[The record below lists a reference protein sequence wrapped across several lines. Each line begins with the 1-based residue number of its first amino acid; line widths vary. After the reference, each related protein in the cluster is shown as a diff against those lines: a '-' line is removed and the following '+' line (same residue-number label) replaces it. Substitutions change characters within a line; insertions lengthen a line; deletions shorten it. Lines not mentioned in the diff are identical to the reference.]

1 MADPRSDER
10 ARLIRD
16 GGRHADAER
25 RTWSFTLQIVFAQL
39 LFGLAPLVPHANHLF
54 GALTVPQGLAI
65 MTPGALGAIVSLV
78 VFRRVGSDGRAY
90 RTSEA
95 IESFLLYCANVAA
108 VFRTEMSW
116 PVLWILCPFST
127 VFWAVT
133 KPHDGRLHASI
144 VGTAHAALAL
154 AYVVRGDSARAWI
167 ALGVGAVSYL
177 LYAAIAREGRTTLAV
192 EAERNVAQAKLNE
205 VILDEAR
212 RRVANALRDGIGRDI
227 MDLAREVEPD
237 AAAPF
242 AQLEGIAGVGAPCS
256 LPELLQRI
264 DAKCRPLCVDLTYE
278 SAIGAGL
285 GPLIDADRALALVR
299 VAQELVR
306 NAVVHGRAIVVRVE
320 LVLAGAAVTMRVADD
335 GSGLSSETFAR
346 ATGGLA
352 NAVQWMREHD
362 GSLELE
368 SAAGRAAGTALCA
381 VVPRTDRAGDGAPR
395 A

>member
-1 MADPRSDER
+1 V
-10 ARLIRD
+10 
-16 GGRHADAER
+16 RHADAER

-39 LFGLAPLVPHANHLF
+39 LFGLAPLVPHAHHLF
-54 GALTVPQGLAI
+54 GALTVPQALGI

-78 VFRRVGSDGRAY
+78 VFRRLGPDGRAY

-133 KPHDGRLHASI
+133 KPYGGRLHASI

-167 ALGVGAVSYL
+167 ALGAGAVSYL
-177 LYAAIAREGRTTLAV
+177 IYVAVAREGRTTLAV
-192 EAERNVAQAKLNE
+192 EAERNVAQANLNE
-205 VILDEAR
+205 AFLDEAR

-227 MDLAREVEPD
+227 MDLARELDPD
-237 AAAPF
+237 ASASF
-242 AQLEGIAGVGAPCS
+242 AELEEIAGVGARCNAPCS
-256 LPELLQRI
+256 APELLKRI

-278 SAIGAGL
+278 SAVGAGL
-285 GPLIDADRALALVR
+285 GPLIDAERALALVR
-299 VAQELVR
+299 VAQEFVR
-306 NAVVHGRAIVVRVE
+306 NAVVHGRALVVRVE
-320 LVLAGAAVTMRVADD
+320 LVLTGAAVTMRIADD
-335 GSGLSSETFAR
+335 GSGLSPEAFAR

-352 NAVQWMREHD
+352 NAAQWMREHD

-368 SAAGRAAGTALCA
+368 SAASRAAGTALCA
-381 VVPRTDRAGDGAPR
+381 VVPRTDRAGLAVRSPSSP
-395 A
+395 